1 MCAGYPGGMNADNV
15 NPVHIDDDYTGDL
28 SRHEVQ
34 RFTAG
39 TVDVYKTSVG
49 EMDNNC
55 YLLVDRDAPDRA
67 LLIDACDEADH
78 LKSLADAAGAT
89 VRTIVTTHS
98 HGDHV
103 QALGELLEAWDAR
116 HVASSLDAPDLPADV
131 DRRVDQGD
139 TVTFGDDVDLVAF
152 ILRGHTR
159 GGVGLG
165 LDAGEPANAES
176 PADDAP
182 IHLFV
187 GDSLFPGGVG
197 KTANQENFA
206 QLLHDVE
213 ERIFDAYPDDAT
225 VHPGHGSDTT
235 VGAERPHLEEW
246 RNRGW

>member
-55 YLLVDRDAPDRA
+55 YLLVDRGAPDRA

-159 GGVGLG
+159 GGVGLA
-165 LDAGEPANAES
+165 LDEGDGPA
-176 PADDAP
+176 
-182 IHLFV
+182 HLFV

-197 KTANQENFA
+197 KTTTQESFA

-213 ERIFDAYPDDAT
+213 ERIFDSYPGDSV

-235 VGAERPHLEEW
+235 VGSESPHLEEW